1 MDSEWDEP
9 MRCGGYLRFGMKTG
23 WFLGTVVYYWVVF
36 FWASLR
42 ARDVLACAEY
52 RAKGTQVVLQTWSV
66 DVGVVFARKPVNL
79 AYIYI
84 YCIYIYIFMIMAYV
98 DASRPC
104 QVYPCIAL
112 PLHGILSGLLHH
124 FCIYWEACA
133 WMMRVSS
140 IQCVWRRLWL

>member
-1 MDSEWDEP
+1 MFSWCRTVAPKALELFVDSEWDEP

-84 YCIYIYIFMIMAYV
+84 LYIYIY
-98 DASRPC
+98 S
-104 QVYPCIAL
+104 
-112 PLHGILSGLLHH
+112 
-124 FCIYWEACA
+124 
-133 WMMRVSS
+133 
-140 IQCVWRRLWL
+140 